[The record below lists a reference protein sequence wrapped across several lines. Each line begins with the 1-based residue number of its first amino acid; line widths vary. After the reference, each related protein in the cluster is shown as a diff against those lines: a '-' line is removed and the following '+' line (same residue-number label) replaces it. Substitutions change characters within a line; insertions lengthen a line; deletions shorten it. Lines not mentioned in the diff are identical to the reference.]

1 MEALLQSNLPFPVRR
16 GKVRD
21 VYDLGD
27 SLLIIAT
34 DRISAFDVILPN
46 GIPGKGKILTAI
58 STFWFRHFQKEVENH
73 IIATDYKLYPKQL
86 QEYKDQIKGRSMLVK
101 KAKVVPIECVARG
114 YLAGSGW
121 KEYQKTQSVCGVHL
135 PPRLKQC
142 GKLPEAIFTPATK
155 EETGHDI
162 NISFEEMVA
171 RVGLDLATTLK
182 EKTLR
187 IYSQA
192 ADYAL
197 QHGVI
202 IADTKFEFG
211 QLEDGRIILIDEV
224 LTPDSSR
231 FWPADEYEAGHD
243 QPSFDKQYVR
253 NWLESREW
261 DKKPPAPALPFEVIE
276 GTRKRY
282 LEAFQHLTGGNVKLS
297 DSGAAWAL

>member
-1 MEALLQSNLPFPVRR
+1 MEAFLQSNLPFPVRR

-27 SLLIIAT
+27 DLLVIAT

-46 GIPGKGKILTAI
+46 GIPGKGKILTAL
-58 STFWFRHFQKEVENH
+58 SSFWFKRFERQTENH
-73 IIATDYKLYPKQL
+73 LIATEVKAYPQPL
-86 QEYKDQIKGRSMLVK
+86 HAFKDQLKGRSMLVK
-101 KAKVVPIECVARG
+101 KCRVIPIECVARG

-121 KEYQKTQSVCGVHL
+121 KEYQKTQTVCGVKL

-142 GKLPEAIFTPATK
+142 EKLPAAIFTPATK

-162 NISFEEMVA
+162 NISYDEMIARIGTGLAEEL
-171 RVGLDLATTLK
+171 R

-187 IYSQA
+187 IYTQA
-192 ADYAL
+192 AEYAATK
-197 QHGVI
+197 GVI

-211 QLEDGRIILIDEV
+211 QLPDGKVILIDEI

-231 FWPADEYEAGHD
+231 FWPADEYEPGHD
-243 QPSFDKQYVR
+243 QPSYDKQYVR

-276 GTRKRY
+276 GTRRRY
-282 LEAFQHLTGGNVKLS
+282 LEAYQHLAGV
-297 DSGAAWAL
+297 ALKI